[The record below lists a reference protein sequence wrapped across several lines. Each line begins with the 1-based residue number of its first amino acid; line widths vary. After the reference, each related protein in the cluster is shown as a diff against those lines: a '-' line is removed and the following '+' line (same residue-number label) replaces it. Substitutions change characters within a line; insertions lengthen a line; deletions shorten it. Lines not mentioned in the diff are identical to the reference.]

1 MAWKDYR
8 HSQKEHLGLGSD
20 SVGRPSG
27 SLFIWTQ
34 SRTNR
39 VLTMMTG
46 VLAEMP
52 NIPQI
57 ARTVMVS
64 VEILFNE
71 REFALLLC
79 TKGVNLGPEEF

>member
-1 MAWKDYR
+1 
-8 HSQKEHLGLGSD
+8 
-20 SVGRPSG
+20 
-27 SLFIWTQ
+27 
-34 SRTNR
+34 
-39 VLTMMTG
+39 MMTG